1 MFQADLLKQDAKEL
15 SRRHSFTYRN
25 KDILPVK
32 PRLEEAREILTK
44 AYKVLATS
52 VKQNKDITPAAEWLI
67 DNFYII
73 QEQIVQ
79 VENDFP
85 IGYQRNLPH
94 LSSGSN
100 SGMPRVY
107 DLVQNLS
114 LHTDNVIDIEDLTRY
129 VQSYQEE
136 LPLRVGELWA
146 IPVMVRLV
154 LIRHLAL
161 KANRIL
167 ERRDIRSDIQDLV
180 TRLLEQDTDEPG
192 SVLRRVIE
200 WLDGRRDSYDDR
212 LHYVELAHQ
221 LQGAGLISEEEKKW
235 FEYRLRSHNTTLN
248 EALRDEAQRQSK
260 LQVSIRNAI
269 LSMREA
275 SETKW
280 QEFVEEC
287 SIVDQ
292 ILQLDP
298 MEAFTDMDSGTKNQY
313 RSTVERL
320 ARHSGFTEKQVAEE
334 VLVLTESQINHSG
347 RDANDIFED
356 YSVLKKHVGYYL
368 LGEGYDELTRRIEY
382 DMPLGERIRKK
393 LEEIAGYYIGFIAAF
408 TLFLLA
414 VLWVATDAISSSLL
428 VSLSVLLV
436 GFFPALELSISVINR
451 FFVFSL
457 PPHILPKMKI
467 KEGVPDQARTLI
479 VVPTLV
485 DSPGEVEHQLEKL
498 EITSLANPDPGL
510 QFVLL
515 SDFTDADREHMPG
528 DERILEK
535 AEREINRLNRK
546 YSSRYGDKFFVLHRP
561 RKWNPSEDQW
571 MGWERK
577 RGKLEKLNKLLCN
590 PSEGSSFSY
599 MMGNFI
605 DSIREKPVRFV
616 LTLDADTRTPPDSII
631 DLVRVASHP
640 LNRAWYDSEKDRITK
655 GYGIIQ
661 PRISIPPDAANKS
674 LFARIFSGNV
684 GIDPYTTAVSD
695 IYQDLLGEAI
705 FTGKGIYDVRAFHT
719 VLDDRFPENRIL
731 SHDLIESNYVRAAL
745 STDIELFDE
754 YPTNYASYCKR
765 NHRWTRGDWQIARW
779 LFRSVPG
786 PDGTTNNQANL
797 LSRWKIFDNL
807 RRSLNPFFLTLFFVT
822 GWFWLP
828 GSALIWTL
836 AAFGI
841 LAFPIYVSFSTDI
854 FNRPAR
860 IKWKLYFEKVRAN
873 LKINTVQA
881 VSTLAILPHQA
892 ALQLDA
898 IARTLWR
905 LSVARKRLLEWTSA
919 SQAEKLSTND
929 LSSYFRSMMVS
940 VILGTGILVLG
951 IFIDPADL
959 WIIIPFSLLW
969 ITSPFFANYF
979 STTGRKKKSEFS
991 EEDKKT
997 LRSYA
1002 RRTWFYFERLVSDEY
1017 SWLPPDNDQEDP
1029 ELPPVAR
1036 TSPTNIGLTLVST
1049 QAAYEMG
1056 YITLSELLTRLE
1068 NTLHS
1073 LLQLERY
1080 KGHFYNWYEINLG
1093 EALSPKYISTVDSG
1107 NLAAGLIVIRQA
1119 VGRLMKKQNPN
1130 GAFRDG
1136 LEDTLETLR
1145 TIVTDLQEEVEN
1157 GEEVCR
1163 EMKTCLDRMSDL
1175 LNREDPTTISGN
1187 LRLLDDLK
1195 ESACTLC
1202 GQNVMKLRGSLGDQ
1216 RVDDLLYWM
1225 ESPLRQIKSY
1235 KNELQ
1240 QLEKSVPDDALQ
1252 SSPDE
1257 WLKHLEIERERGR
1270 PEDNSAWQLLKNWNN
1285 QIQSIREISERLVS
1299 EMDFR
1304 FLYEKKS
1311 GLFSI
1316 GYNVEKAELDEGTYD
1331 LLASEA
1337 RIASL
1342 IAIAKG
1348 DVHSE
1353 HWFRLSRR
1361 LTSRNQHEFLLSWGG
1376 TTFEYLMP
1384 HLFQKS
1390 YPNTL
1395 LSHTYG
1401 HIVDLQQEYAEKFNR
1416 PWGFSESAY
1425 NSLNMD
1431 LNYQYRAFGVPG
1443 LGLKRGLAEDFVV
1456 APYASILSLMVA
1468 PEKSMDN
1475 LLELE
1480 KIGALG
1486 LKGFYD
1492 AVDFT
1497 PDHLAKSESYKV
1509 VKTYMVHHHGMS
1521 FMALLNVLHDW
1532 SIHRY
1537 FHADPQIKACELLL
1551 QERIPRGIPVK
1562 EPYPI
1567 EVEMEPGEQHS
1578 VTYTVDHAGINNL
1591 DDAPPRL
1598 HLLSNG
1604 RFHSFVSHAGTGCSH
1619 YGDIR
1624 LTGWKPDATEDPLG
1638 PFIYIKDRETDRYWS
1653 AFHQP
1658 VKRKPDRYDTWFHNG
1673 KVQTSRVD
1681 EWIETTTEVC
1691 VSPENP
1697 IELRKVTLTNY
1708 SDRKRTL
1715 ELTSYA
1721 EIVLNGAA
1729 DHQSHP
1735 AFSKLFLQ
1743 TDYLADH
1750 HGILA
1755 WRRPRNAGEDPLW
1768 MVHMVASHDLEN
1780 LEEPLQFETERA
1792 NFIGRGRSLKNPRAM
1807 DSGYRLSG
1815 SIGNV
1820 LDPILSLRR
1829 SVTLGPGEKMQVT
1842 FGTGWA
1848 GSREEAEDLA
1858 DMFDNPHAVERSFEL
1873 ASIYNTV
1880 ELDHIG
1886 VTSNEFQYFQ
1896 KLAGYMLYSDTR
1908 FRAAPEVL
1916 AQNRRQQSGLWA
1928 YGISGDH
1935 PIIVFR
1941 VSKTD
1946 QLKSMKKMLKGH
1958 LLWKHRGLRA
1968 DLVIINDHP
1977 PSYADELQEGIQ
1989 QAIEASHSSHRGH
2002 GEGEVFTLRSD
2013 RLSQE
2018 DLTLM
2023 LTVASVVFKGTLPR
2037 VEILDSGH
2045 SEEVNSFSENHQSQL
2060 YRPASLAGKKPE
2072 GQEAAEN
2079 DLQFF
2084 NGYGGFSDENREYRI
2099 IAEPDVV
2106 KGTVRYPPA
2115 PWINVIANS
2124 NFGFLATESGAGY
2137 TWSEN
2142 SRENKLTSW
2151 SNDPVLDPP
2160 AEAFYIRDE
2169 DEKVYWSPT
2178 PAPVPGQHR
2187 YVVSHGFGYTRYEHS
2202 SYDIESELL
2211 QFVPENDPVKVSRLT
2226 IRNKSDVQRTLSL
2239 FRYQEWVLGI
2249 NREDSA
2255 RFIIQEADRDEYA
2268 IYARNHYN
2276 NEFAGRIAFASVSTA
2291 SKEAGDAEV
2300 SFSTD
2305 RQQFIG
2311 RNASLER
2318 PSAVAGEAD
2327 LDDSV
2332 NTGGDPCAA
2341 FQARLVMEPGEEIEW
2356 IVVMGEAKDTEE
2368 AKKLVRKYRQTQEV
2382 NHAFRDITAFWEE
2395 RLRRIRI
2402 ETPDSSLNQMMN
2414 GWLMYQNIACRML
2427 SRTGFYQAGGAYGF
2441 RDQLQDAMTALYV
2454 DPQMTRDQI
2463 LLHASRQFPEGDV
2476 QHWWHPPTGRG
2487 VRTKISD
2494 DRLWLPYVV
2503 NFYIES
2509 TGDEEILEEQIPYLE
2524 ARELEEHE
2532 HEVYLQPQQ
2541 STKKASLYEHCI
2553 RAIEVTLNTGRHGLP
2568 LMGTGDWND
2577 GMNRVGDEG
2586 KGESVWL
2593 GFFLHI
2599 VLEEFTEYC
2608 EKQGEKERARR
2619 YQAEARKLSKHL
2631 NKEGWDGAWYLRAFY
2646 DDGTPL
2652 GSALNEEGRIDAI
2665 AQSWSVISGV
2675 APKAKKQKALE
2686 ALETHLV
2693 SKEDRIIRL
2702 LTPPFDQTDQNPGY
2716 IKGYIPGVRENGG
2729 QYTHAAVWAIK
2740 AFAESGWGDKAVEYL
2755 HMINPVNHAI
2765 SPEQVSQYKVEP
2777 YVVAADVYGEPPLTG
2792 RGGWTWYTGSAGW
2805 MYRVALESILGIRI
2819 KEHVMT
2825 IRPAISSEWESYCLE
2840 WRLRDGETVYRLEIN
2855 NPDELQ
2861 SGGLEGT
2868 VDGEPVRFPE
2878 GEARIPLENDN
2889 QEHSVSLRLIRR

>member
-1 MFQADLLKQDAKEL
+1 MAPKSPLMFQANLLKQDAKEL
-15 SRRHSFTYRN
+15 SRRHVFTYQN

-32 PRLEEAREILTK
+32 PRLQDAREVLTK

-85 IGYQRNLPH
+85 IGYQRNLPN

-100 SGMPRVY
+100 KGMPRVF
-107 DLVQNLS
+107 DIVQNLA

-136 LPLRVGELWA
+136 LPLKVGELWA
-146 IPVMVRLV
+146 IPIMVRLV
-154 LIRHLAL
+154 LIRHLATKASRVL
-161 KANRIL
+161 K
-167 ERRDIRSDIQDLV
+167 RRNIRMDIQDLINQLV
-180 TRLLEQDTDEPG
+180 EQDTDEPG
-192 SVLRRVIE
+192 RVLRRVIE
-200 WLDGRRDSYDDR
+200 WLDERKDSYDDR
-212 LHYVELAHQ
+212 LLYVELAHQ

-235 FEYRLRSHNTTLN
+235 FEYRLRSYDTTLD

-269 LSMREA
+269 ISMREA
-275 SETKW
+275 SETEW
-280 QEFVEEC
+280 QDFVEDC
-287 SIVDQ
+287 SIVDK
-292 ILQLDP
+292 ILRLDP
-298 MEAFTDMDSGTKNQY
+298 METFADMDSSAKNQF
-313 RSTVERL
+313 RSTIERL
-320 ARHSGFTEKQVAEE
+320 ASHSEYTEKQVAEE
-334 VLVLTESQINHSG
+334 VLVLTESHINHS
-347 RDANDIFED
+347 DKDSNDIFKD

-368 LGEGYDELTRRIEY
+368 LGEGYDELARRIGY
-382 DMPLGERIRKK
+382 DMPLGERIRRK
-393 LEEIAGYYIGFIAAF
+393 LEETAGYYISFIAVF

-414 VLWVATDAISSSLL
+414 VLWLTTDAISSSIF

-436 GFFPALELSISVINR
+436 GFFPALELSISAINR

-457 PPHILPKMKI
+457 PPRILPKMKI
-467 KEGVPDQARTLI
+467 KEGIPDQARTI
-479 VVPTLV
+479 VVVPTLV
-485 DSPGEVEHQLEKL
+485 SSPDDIERQLEKL
-498 EITSLANPDPGL
+498 EITSLANPDPSL

-515 SDFTDADREHMPG
+515 SDFTDADQEHMPG
-528 DERILEK
+528 DKSTLEK
-535 AEREINRLNRK
+535 AEREINRLNKK
-546 YSSRYGDKFFVLHRP
+546 YSSRYGDKFFVLHRQ
-561 RKWNPSEDQW
+561 RKWNPSEDKW

-577 RGKLEKLNKLLCN
+577 RGKLEKLNELLCN
-590 PSEGSSFSY
+590 PSEGVSFSY
-599 MMGNFI
+599 IMGDFI
-605 DSIREKPVRFV
+605 DSIQEKPVRFV

-640 LNRAWYDSEKDRITK
+640 LNRAFYNKEKDRITK
-655 GYGIIQ
+655 GYSIIQ

-695 IYQDLLGEAI
+695 IYQDLFGEAI

-719 VLDDRFPENRIL
+719 VLDGRFPENRIL
-731 SHDLIESNYVRAAL
+731 SHDLIESNYTRAAL

-765 NHRWTRGDWQIARW
+765 NHRWTRGDWQIAQW
-779 LFRSVPG
+779 LFRRVPG
-786 PDGTTNNQANL
+786 PDGTTNNPTNL
-797 LSRWKIFDNL
+797 LSRWKIFDNM

-860 IKWKLYFEKVRAN
+860 TKWKLYFEKVRSN
-873 LKINTVQA
+873 LKINTLQA
-881 VSTLAILPHQA
+881 VSTLAVLPHQA
-892 ALQLDA
+892 VIQLDA
-898 IARTLWR
+898 IGRTLWR
-905 LSVARKRLLEWTSA
+905 LGITQKRLLEWTSA
-919 SQAEKLSTND
+919 SQAETLSAND
-929 LSSYFRSMMVS
+929 LSSYLRSMAVS
-940 VILGTGILVLG
+940 VVLGIGILVMG
-951 IFIDPADL
+951 ILIKPADL
-959 WIIIPFSLLW
+959 WIVIPFSVLW
-969 ITSPFFANYF
+969 ISSPWVAKYF
-979 STTGRKKKSEFS
+979 SITGRKKKSELS
-991 EEDKKT
+991 KDDKTK
-997 LRSYA
+997 LRTYA
-1002 RRTWFYFERLVSDEY
+1002 RRTWFYFERLVSEEY
-1017 SWLPPDNDQEDP
+1017 AWLPPDNDQEDP

-1056 YITLSELLTRLE
+1056 YITMSELLTRLE
-1068 NTLHS
+1068 NTLNS
-1073 LLQLERY
+1073 LQELERY
-1080 KGHFYNWYEINLG
+1080 KGHFFNWYEINLG
-1093 EALSPKYISTVDSG
+1093 EALSPKYVSTVDSG
-1107 NLAAGLIVIRQA
+1107 NLAAGLIVVRQA
-1119 VGRLMKKQNPN
+1119 VSQLMGKRNPN
-1130 GAFRDG
+1130 GAFCDG
-1136 LEDTLETLR
+1136 LRDTLETLR
-1145 TIVTDLQEEVEN
+1145 TIIADLREEIDSGQEI
-1157 GEEVCR
+1157 CTK
-1163 EMKTCLDRMSDL
+1163 MKSCLNTMSEL
-1175 LNREDPTTISGN
+1175 LNREEPTTISDS
-1187 LRLLDDLK
+1187 LHLLGELK
-1195 ESACTLC
+1195 ESACNLC
-1202 GQNVMKLRGSLGDQ
+1202 GQNVMELSGSLGDRQ
-1216 RVDDLLYWM
+1216 VDDLLYWL
-1225 ESPLRQIKSY
+1225 ESPLRQIESF
-1235 KNELQ
+1235 KNELRQ
-1240 QLEKSVPDDALQ
+1240 LNTSVADNSLQLSPQARLKNLEKRT
-1252 SSPDE
+1252 E
-1257 WLKHLEIERERGR
+1257 
-1270 PEDNSAWQLLKNWNN
+1270 NSAYKLLKRWET
-1285 QIQSIREISERLVS
+1285 QIQSISDISERLVS

-1304 FLYEKKS
+1304 FLYYKKR

-1316 GYNVEKAELDEGTYD
+1316 GYNVEKADLDEGTYD

-1390 YPNTL
+1390 YPGTL

-1401 HIVDLQQEYAEKFNR
+1401 HIVDLQREYAEKFKR

-1431 LNYQYRAFGVPG
+1431 LNYQYRAFGIPG

-1456 APYASILSLMVA
+1456 APYASVLSLMVA
-1468 PEKSMDN
+1468 PKKSLNN
-1475 LLELE
+1475 LVELE

-1497 PDHLAKSESYKV
+1497 PDHLSKSESYKV

-1521 FMALLNVLHDW
+1521 FMALLNVLHNW
-1532 SIHRY
+1532 SIHSY
-1537 FHADPQIKACELLL
+1537 FHSDPQIKACELLL

-1567 EVEMEPGEQHS
+1567 DVEMEPGEQQS
-1578 VTYTVDHAGINNL
+1578 ITYTVDHAGLNSL
-1591 DDAPPRL
+1591 DDAPPRV

-1604 RFHSFVSHAGTGCSH
+1604 RFHSFVSHAGTGCSR
-1619 YGDIR
+1619 YDNLR

-1638 PFIYIKDRETDRYWS
+1638 EFIYIKDRESGIYWS

-1697 IELRKVTLTNY
+1697 IELRKITLTNY
-1708 SDRKRTL
+1708 SDRERNL

-1721 EIVLNGAA
+1721 EIVLNGAK
-1729 DHQSHP
+1729 DHKSHP

-1743 TDYLADH
+1743 TDYLAEH
-1750 HGILA
+1750 HGIIA
-1755 WRRPRNAGEDPLW
+1755 WRRPRNADEDSLW
-1768 MVHMVASHDLEN
+1768 MVHMVASYDLEN
-1780 LEEPLQFETERA
+1780 LSEPLQFETERA
-1792 NFIGRGRSLKNPRAM
+1792 NFIGRGRSLKNPQAM
-1807 DSGYRLSG
+1807 DSGFKLTG

-1848 GSREEAEDLA
+1848 GSREEAEELA

-1873 ASIYNTV
+1873 ASVYNTV
-1880 ELDHIG
+1880 ELEHVGI
-1886 VTSNEFQYFQ
+1886 SSKQFQYFQ
-1896 KLAGYMLYSDTR
+1896 KLTGYMLYNDSR
-1908 FRAAPEVL
+1908 FRADSEVL
-1916 AQNRRQQSGLWA
+1916 VRNRRQQSELWS
-1928 YGISGDH
+1928 YGISGDQ

-1941 VSKTD
+1941 ISKTD
-1946 QLKSMKKMLKGH
+1946 QLKSLKKMLKGH
-1958 LLWKHRGLRA
+1958 LFWKHRGLRA

-1989 QAIEASHSSHRGH
+1989 QAIEALHSSHRGL

-2013 RLSQE
+2013 RLSDE
-2018 DLTLM
+2018 DLTLI
-2023 LTVASVVFKGTLPR
+2023 LTVASVVFKGSLP
-2037 VEILDSGH
+2037 EIEKLDSGH
-2045 SEEVNSFSENHQSQL
+2045 NDEVNSFSGDQQPRP
-2060 YRPASLAGKKPE
+2060 YRKASIVEEKYE
-2072 GQEAAEN
+2072 RDDQIES

-2084 NGYGGFSDENREYRI
+2084 NGYGGFSNIEREYRI
-2099 IAEPDVV
+2099 IIKPDFDQ
-2106 KGTVRYPPA
+2106 GTFQYPPA

-2169 DEKVYWSPT
+2169 EKHVYWSPT
-2178 PAPVPGQHR
+2178 PSPVPGQHR
-2187 YVVSHGFGYTRYEHS
+2187 YEVSHGFGYTRYEHTS
-2202 SYDIESELL
+2202 HDIESELL
-2211 QFVPENDPVKVSRLT
+2211 QFVPANDPVKISRLK
-2226 IRNKSDVQRTLSL
+2226 IRNNSEEQRALSL
-2239 FRYQEWVLGI
+2239 FSYRAWVLGI

-2255 RFIIQEADRDEYA
+2255 PFIIQEADQDEHA

-2276 NEFAGRIAFASVSTA
+2276 NEFADRVAFASS
-2291 SKEAGDAEV
+2291 SILERDGPEV
-2300 SFSTD
+2300 LFSTD
-2305 RQQFIG
+2305 RLRFIG

-2318 PSAVAGEAD
+2318 PAAVLGEAN
-2327 LDDSV
+2327 LDNIV
-2332 NTGGDPCAA
+2332 KTGGDPCAA
-2341 FQARLVMEPGEEIEW
+2341 FQIKVIVEPGEEIEW
-2356 IVVMGEAKDTEE
+2356 IMVMGEAKNSDE
-2368 AKKLVRKYRQTQEV
+2368 AKRFVQKYQHKKEV
-2382 NHAFRDITAFWEE
+2382 DKAFQDSTAFWEE
-2395 RLRRIRI
+2395 RLGRIQI

-2441 RDQLQDAMTALYV
+2441 RDQLQDAMTGLYF
-2454 DPQMTRDQI
+2454 DSQMTREQI

-2524 ARELEEHE
+2524 ARTLEEHE
-2532 HEVYLQPQQ
+2532 HEVYLKPQQ
-2541 STKKASLYEHCI
+2541 SNKKASLYEHCI
-2553 RAIEVTLNTGRHGLP
+2553 RAIEVTMKTGKHGLP

-2599 VLEEFTEYC
+2599 ILKEFTEYC
-2608 EKQGEKERARR
+2608 EKKGEKERAER
-2619 YQAEARKLSKHL
+2619 YHTEARKLAKHL
-2631 NKEGWDGAWYLRAFY
+2631 NNEGWDGAWYLRAFY

-2652 GSALNEEGRIDAI
+2652 GSAGNQEGRIDAI

-2675 APKAKKQKALE
+2675 APKEKKKKALE
-2686 ALETHLV
+2686 ALETYLV

-2740 AFAESGWGDKAVEYL
+2740 AFAESGFGDKAVEYL
-2755 HMINPVNHAI
+2755 HMINPVNHAAT
-2765 SPEQVSQYKVEP
+2765 PEQVSKYKVEP

-2805 MYRVALESILGIRI
+2805 MYRVALESILGIQI
-2819 KEHVMT
+2819 KEDVMT
-2825 IRPAISSEWESYCLE
+2825 IQPAISSKWDSYQLE
-2840 WRLRDGETVYRLEIN
+2840 WRLQDGQTVYQLKIN
-2855 NPDELQ
+2855 NPDGLQ
-2861 SGGLEGT
+2861 SGGLKGT
-2868 VDGEPVRFPE
+2868 IDDEPVHFPE
-2878 GEARIPLENDN
+2878 GKAQITLKSDN
-2889 QEHSVSLRLIRR
+2889 QKHSISLQLIP

>member
-1 MFQADLLKQDAKEL
+1 
-15 SRRHSFTYRN
+15 
-25 KDILPVK
+25 
-32 PRLEEAREILTK
+32 
-44 AYKVLATS
+44 
-52 VKQNKDITPAAEWLI
+52 
-67 DNFYII
+67 
-73 QEQIVQ
+73 
-79 VENDFP
+79 
-85 IGYQRNLPH
+85 
-94 LSSGSN
+94 
-100 SGMPRVY
+100 
-107 DLVQNLS
+107 
-114 LHTDNVIDIEDLTRY
+114 
-129 VQSYQEE
+129 
-136 LPLRVGELWA
+136 
-146 IPVMVRLV
+146 MVRLV

-161 KANRIL
+161 KANRVL
-167 ERRDIRSDIQDLV
+167 KRREIRTDIEDLV
-180 TRLLEQDTDEPG
+180 TRLVEQETDEPG
-192 SVLRRVIE
+192 RRLRQVIE
-200 WLDGRRDSYDDR
+200 WLDKRRDSYDER
-212 LHYVELAHQ
+212 LLYVELVHQ

-235 FEYRLRSHNTTLN
+235 FEYRLRSYNTTLD

-260 LQVSIRNAI
+260 LQVSIRNAVI
-269 LSMREA
+269 SMRDA
-275 SETKW
+275 SETEW
-280 QEFVEEC
+280 QDFVEEC

-292 ILQLDP
+292 ILRLDP
-298 MEAFTDMDSGTKNQY
+298 METFTDMDSGTKNQY

-320 ARHSGFTEKQVAEE
+320 ARHSEYTEKQVAEE
-334 VLVLTESQINHSG
+334 VLVLTESHINHSG
-347 RDANDIFED
+347 RNANDIFKN
-356 YSVLKKHVGYYL
+356 YSVLKKHVGYFL

-382 DMPLGERIRKK
+382 NMPLGERIRKK
-393 LEEIAGYYIGFIAAF
+393 LEETAGYYISFIATF

-436 GFFPALELSISVINR
+436 GFFPALELSISAINR
-451 FFVFSL
+451 LFVFSL
-457 PPHILPKMKI
+457 PPRILPKMKI
-467 KEGVPDQARTLI
+467 KEGIPDQARTLV

-485 DSPGEVEHQLEKL
+485 DSPGEMERQLEKL

-515 SDFTDADREHMPG
+515 SDFTDADREHMPE
-528 DERILEK
+528 DERILET

-561 RKWNPSEDQW
+561 RKWNPSEDKW
-571 MGWERK
+571 MGRERK

-590 PSEGSSFSY
+590 PSEGSPFSY
-599 MMGNFI
+599 MRGDFVH
-605 DSIREKPVRFV
+605 SIQEKPVRFV
-616 LTLDADTRTPPDSII
+616 ITLDADTRTPPDSII

-640 LNRAWYDSEKDRITK
+640 LNRAFADSEKDRITK

-674 LFARIFSGNV
+674 MFARIFSGNV

-695 IYQDLLGEAI
+695 IYQDMFGEAI

-719 VLDDRFPENRIL
+719 MLDGRFPENRIL
-731 SHDLIESNYVRAAL
+731 SHDLIESSYVRTAL

-779 LFRSVPG
+779 LFRRVPG
-786 PDGTTNNQANL
+786 PGGPTNNPINL

-860 IKWKLYFEKVRAN
+860 TKWKLYFEKVRSN

-892 ALQLDA
+892 AIQLDA
-898 IARTLWR
+898 VARTLWR
-905 LSVARKRLLEWTSA
+905 LRITQKRLLEWTSA
-919 SQAEKLSTND
+919 SQAEKLSSND
-929 LSSYFRSMMVS
+929 ISSYFRSMMVS
-940 VILGTGILVLG
+940 VVIGIGILVLG
-951 IFIDPADL
+951 ILTDPADL
-959 WIIIPFSLLW
+959 WIVIPFSLLW
-969 ITSPFFANYF
+969 ITSPWFARYF
-979 STTGRKKKSEFS
+979 SITGRKKKSELS
-991 EEDKKT
+991 EEEKIT
-997 LRSYA
+997 LRTYA
-1002 RRTWFYFERLVSDEY
+1002 RHTWFYFERLVSEEY

-1056 YITLSELLTRLE
+1056 YVTMSELLTRLE
-1068 NTLHS
+1068 NTLNS

-1107 NLAAGLIVIRQA
+1107 NLAAGLVVIRQA
-1119 VGRLMKKQNPN
+1119 VSRLMKKQYSN

-1136 LEDTLETLR
+1136 LRDTLETLR
-1145 TIVTDLQEEVEN
+1145 TIVTDLQEEVDN
-1157 GEEVCR
+1157 GEEVCT
-1163 EMKTCLDRMSDL
+1163 EIKACLDRMSDL
-1175 LNREDPTTISGN
+1175 LNREEPTTISGS

-1195 ESACTLC
+1195 ESACTIC
-1202 GQNVMKLRGSLGDQ
+1202 GQNVMELRGSLGD
-1216 RVDDLLYWM
+1216 RRTDDLLYWL
-1225 ESPLRQIKSY
+1225 ESPLRQIESY
-1235 KNELQ
+1235 KNELRH
-1240 QLEKSVPDDALQ
+1240 LENSVVDDSLQ
-1252 SSPDE
+1252 ASPE
-1257 WLKHLEIERERGR
+1257 QWLKNLEREKGK
-1270 PEDNSAWQLLKNWNN
+1270 EDSSARKLLKRWET
-1285 QIQSIREISERLVS
+1285 QIQSISEICERLVS
-1299 EMDFR
+1299 EMNFR
-1304 FLYEKKS
+1304 FLYEKKR

-1316 GYNVEKAELDEGTYD
+1316 GYNVEKAELDQGTYD

-1390 YPNTL
+1390 YPGTL

-1456 APYASILSLMVA
+1456 APYASVLSLMVA
-1468 PEKSMDN
+1468 PKKSLDN
-1475 LLELE
+1475 LAELE

-1497 PDHLAKSESYKV
+1497 PDHLSKTESYKV

-1521 FMALLNVLHDW
+1521 LMALLNVLHDW

-1567 EVEMEPGEQHS
+1567 DVEMEPGEQHS

-1591 DDAPPRL
+1591 DDAPPRV

-1604 RFHSFVSHAGTGCSH
+1604 RFHSFVSHAGTGCAR

-1624 LTGWKPDATEDPLG
+1624 LTGWKPDATEDSLG
-1638 PFIYIKDRETDRYWS
+1638 SFIYVKDLETGRYWS
-1653 AFHQP
+1653 DFHQP

-1721 EIVLNGAA
+1721 EIVLNGAG

-1743 TDYLADH
+1743 TDYMAEH

-1755 WRRPRNAGEDPLW
+1755 WRRPRNAEEDPLW

-1780 LEEPLQFETERA
+1780 LSEPLQFETERA
-1792 NFIGRGRSLKNPRAM
+1792 NFIGRGRSLENPQAM
-1807 DSGYRLSG
+1807 DSGNRLSG

-1829 SVTLGPGEKMQVT
+1829 TVTLGPGEKMQVT

-1848 GSREEAEDLA
+1848 ESREEAESLA

-1873 ASIYNTV
+1873 SSVYNTV
-1880 ELDHIG
+1880 ELEHIG
-1886 VTSNEFQYFQ
+1886 VSSNEFQYFQ
-1896 KLAGYMLYSDTR
+1896 KLAGYMLYRDAR
-1908 FRAAPEVL
+1908 FRADPEILV
-1916 AQNRRQQSGLWA
+1916 QNRRQQSGLWA
-1928 YGISGDH
+1928 YGISGDR

-1941 VSKTD
+1941 VGKTD
-1946 QLKSMKKMLKGH
+1946 QLKSLKKMLKGH
-1958 LLWKHRGLRA
+1958 LLWKHRGLRT
-1968 DLVIINDHP
+1968 DLVVINDHP

-1989 QAIEASHSSHRGH
+1989 QAIDASHSSHRGH

-2013 RLSQE
+2013 RLAHE
-2018 DLTLM
+2018 DLTLI

-2037 VEILDSGH
+2037 VEMFNAGH
-2045 SEEVNSFSENHQSQL
+2045 TGEVNSFSEDRRSQP
-2060 YRPASLAGKKPE
+2060 YRPASIAEKKSE
-2072 GQEAAEN
+2072 KDDEVGSE
-2079 DLQFF
+2079 LQFF
-2084 NGYGGFSDENREYRI
+2084 NGYGGFSNEYREYRI
-2099 IAEPDVV
+2099 IAEPDSEHE
-2106 KGTVRYPPA
+2106 TVQYPPA
-2115 PWINVIANS
+2115 PWINIIANS

-2151 SNDPVLDPP
+2151 SNDPVLDPL

-2169 DEKVYWSPT
+2169 EKQVYWSPT
-2178 PAPVPGQHR
+2178 PAPVAGQHR

-2211 QFVPENDPVKVSRLT
+2211 QFVPDTDPVKISRLT
-2226 IRNKSDVQRTLSL
+2226 IRNNSDEQRTLSL
-2239 FRYQEWVLGI
+2239 FSYRAWVLGI

-2255 RFIIQEADRDEYA
+2255 PFIIQEADRDEHA

-2276 NEFAGRIAFASVSTA
+2276 NEFAGRPAFASASTA
-2291 SKEAGDAEV
+2291 VKEGTDV

-2311 RNASLER
+2311 RNASLKR
-2318 PSAVAGEAD
+2318 PSAVIRKAD
-2327 LDDSV
+2327 LDNSV
-2332 NTGGDPCAA
+2332 NSGGDPCAA
-2341 FQARLVMEPGEEIEW
+2341 FQIRLQVDPGEEIEW
-2356 IVVMGEAKDTEE
+2356 IVVMGEAKNSEE
-2368 AKKLVRKYRQTQEV
+2368 VKRLVRKYQHSEEV
-2382 NHAFRDITAFWEE
+2382 DSAFRDVTAFWEE
-2395 RLRRIRI
+2395 RLGRIHV
-2402 ETPDSSLNQMMN
+2402 ETPDSSFNQMMN

-2441 RDQLQDAMTALYV
+2441 RDQLQDAMAALYV
-2454 DPQMTRDQI
+2454 DPQLTRDQI

-2487 VRTKISD
+2487 VRTKITD

-2503 NFYIES
+2503 NFYIEA

-2524 ARELEEHE
+2524 ARVLEDHE
-2532 HEVYLQPQQ
+2532 HEIYLQPQQ
-2541 STKKASLYEHCI
+2541 SNKKASLYEHCT
-2553 RAIEVTLNTGRHGLP
+2553 RAIEVTMKTGQHGLP

-2599 VLEEFTEYC
+2599 ILEEFTQYC
-2608 EKQGEKERARR
+2608 EKRGEKERARH
-2619 YQAEARKLSKHL
+2619 YHAEARKLAKHL

-2646 DDGTPL
+2646 DDGSPL
-2652 GSALNEEGRIDAI
+2652 GSARNEEGRIDAI
-2665 AQSWSVISGV
+2665 AQSWSVISDV
-2675 APKAKKQKALE
+2675 APKEKKQKALD
-2686 ALETHLV
+2686 ALDTYLV

-2740 AFAESGWGDKAVEYL
+2740 AFAESGFGDKAVEYL
-2755 HMINPVNHAI
+2755 HMINPVNH
-2765 SPEQVSQYKVEP
+2765 SGTPEQVSQYKVEP

-2805 MYRVALESILGIRI
+2805 MYRVALESILGIQV

-2825 IRPAISSEWESYCLE
+2825 IQPAISSEWDSYRLE
-2840 WRLRDGETVYRLEIN
+2840 WRLRDGQTVYQLEIN
-2855 NPDELQ
+2855 NPDRLQ
-2861 SGGLEGT
+2861 TGGLEGT

-2878 GEARIPLENDN
+2878 GKARIPLKSDN
-2889 QEHSVSLRLIRR
+2889 QKHSISLRLTRR

>member
-1 MFQADLLKQDAKEL
+1 MFQAKLLKQDAKEL
-15 SRRHSFTYRN
+15 SRRHTFTYQN
-25 KDILPVK
+25 KDILPIK
-32 PRLEEAREILTK
+32 PRLEEAKEGLTK
-44 AYKVLATS
+44 AYKILATS

-85 IGYQRNLPH
+85 IGYQRNIPH

-100 SGMPRVY
+100 MGLPRVY
-107 DLVQNLS
+107 DLVQNLA
-114 LHTDNVIDIEDLTRY
+114 LHTDNVIDIEGLTRY

-136 LPLRVGELWA
+136 VPLKVGELWA

-161 KANRIL
+161 KASRVL
-167 ERRDIRSDIQDLV
+167 KRRNIRTDIQDLINQLV
-180 TRLLEQDTDEPG
+180 EHDTDEPG
-192 SVLRRVIE
+192 RVLRRVIE
-200 WLDGRRDSYDDR
+200 WLDERKDSYDDR
-212 LHYVELAHQ
+212 LLYVELAHQ

-235 FEYRLRSHNTTLN
+235 FEYRLRSHDTTLD

-260 LQVSIRNAI
+260 LHVSIRNAI

-275 SETKW
+275 SETEW

-292 ILQLDP
+292 ILHLDP
-298 MEAFTDMDSGTKNQY
+298 MEIFTDMDSGTKNKY

-320 ARHSGFTEKQVAEE
+320 ASHSEYTEKQVAEE
-334 VLVLTESQINHSG
+334 VLVLSESHINHSG
-347 RDANDIFED
+347 RDANDIFKG

-368 LGEGYDELTRRIEY
+368 LGEGYDELTRRIRY
-382 DMPLGERIRKK
+382 DMPLGERIRRK
-393 LEEIAGYYIGFIAAF
+393 LEETAGYYIGFIASF
-408 TLFLLA
+408 TIILLA
-414 VLWVATDAISSSLL
+414 VLWLATDAISSSIF

-436 GFFPALELSISVINR
+436 GFFPALELSISAINR
-451 FFVFSL
+451 LFVFSL
-457 PPHILPKMKI
+457 PPRILPRMRI
-467 KEGVPDQARTLI
+467 NKEIPGQARTLI

-485 DSPGEVEHQLEKL
+485 GSPAEMEHQLEKL

-515 SDFTDADREHMPG
+515 SDFTDADQEHMPG
-528 DERILEK
+528 DKSILER
-535 AEREINRLNRK
+535 AEREINRLNEK
-546 YSSRYGDKFFVLHRP
+546 YSSSYGDKFFVLHRQ
-561 RKWNPSEDQW
+561 RDWNPSEVKW

-577 RGKLEKLNKLLCN
+577 RGKLEKLNELLCN
-590 PSEGSSFSY
+590 PSGGSPFPY
-599 MMGNFI
+599 MMGNFTN
-605 DSIREKPVRFV
+605 SIQKKPVRFV

-631 DLVRVASHP
+631 DLVRIASHP
-640 LNRAWYDSEKDRITK
+640 LNRAFYDREKDRITK

-695 IYQDLLGEAI
+695 IYQDLFGEAI

-719 VLDDRFPENRIL
+719 VLKDRFPENRIL

-779 LFRSVPG
+779 LFPRVPG
-786 PDGTTNNQANL
+786 PDGTTKNPINL

-828 GSALIWTL
+828 GSALIWTM

-860 IKWKLYFEKVRAN
+860 IKWKLYFEKVRSN

-881 VSTLAILPHQA
+881 ISTLAILPHQA
-892 ALQLDA
+892 VLQLDA
-898 IARTLWR
+898 IGRTLWR
-905 LSVARKRLLEWTSA
+905 LIVAKKRLMEWTSA
-919 SQAEKLSTND
+919 SQAESLSAND
-929 LSSYFRSMMVS
+929 LGSYFRSMAAS
-940 VILGTGILVLG
+940 VVLG
-951 IFIDPADL
+951 IGVLVAGILIDPADL
-959 WIIIPFSLLW
+959 WIVIPFSMLW
-969 ITSPFFANYF
+969 ISSPWFAKYF
-979 STTGRKKKSEFS
+979 STTDREKKSELS
-991 EEDKKT
+991 DDDKIK
-997 LRSYA
+997 LRTYA
-1002 RRTWFYFERLVSDEY
+1002 RRTWFYFERLVTEEY
-1017 SWLPPDNDQEDP
+1017 AWLPPDNDQEDP
-1029 ELPPVAR
+1029 PLPPVAR

-1056 YITLSELLTRLE
+1056 YITVSELLTRLE
-1068 NTLHS
+1068 NTLNS
-1073 LLQLERY
+1073 LVQLERY

-1093 EALSPKYISTVDSG
+1093 EALSPKYVSTVDSG

-1119 VGRLMKKQNPN
+1119 VGQLMKQQNPS
-1130 GAFRDG
+1130 GAFWNGLRD
-1136 LEDTLETLR
+1136 TIETLR
-1145 TIVTDLQEEVEN
+1145 SIV
-1157 GEEVCR
+1157 
-1163 EMKTCLDRMSDL
+1163 S
-1175 LNREDPTTISGN
+1175 
-1187 LRLLDDLK
+1187 DLK
-1195 ESACTLC
+1195 EEVNNEDVCTEMIACLNAMEDLLKSEEPATVSGTLQLLDELKETACNLC
-1202 GQNVMKLRGSLGDQ
+1202 GKNIMELRGLLGDEQ
-1216 RVDDLLYWM
+1216 MDDLLYWL
-1225 ESPLRQIKSY
+1225 ESPLRQIDSY
-1235 KNELQ
+1235 KHELRK
-1240 QLEKSVPDDALQ
+1240 LENSASEDSLQ
-1252 SSPDE
+1252 SSPE
-1257 WLKHLEIERERGR
+1257 ERLKNLGNETE
-1270 PEDNSAWQLLKNWNN
+1270 NSSAYKLLKRWED
-1285 QIQSIREISERLVS
+1285 QIQSINDISERLVS

-1304 FLYEKKS
+1304 FLYDKKR

-1361 LTSRNQHEFLLSWGG
+1361 LTSRHQHEFLLSWGG

-1384 HLFQKS
+1384 HLFQRS

-1401 HIVDLQQEYAEKFNR
+1401 HIVDLQREYANKFDR

-1456 APYASILSLMVA
+1456 APYASVLSLMVD
-1468 PEKSMDN
+1468 PKKSLDN
-1475 LLELE
+1475 LEELE

-1492 AVDFT
+1492 AVDYT
-1497 PDHLAKSESYKV
+1497 PDRLEKSESFKL

-1521 FMALLNVLHDW
+1521 LIALLNVLQGW

-1537 FHADPQIKACELLL
+1537 FHSHPQIKACELLL

-1567 EVEMEPGEQHS
+1567 DVEMEPGEQQS
-1578 VTYTVDHAGINNL
+1578 VTYTVDHAGMNNI
-1591 DDAPPRL
+1591 DDSPPRV

-1604 RFHSFVSHAGTGCSH
+1604 QFHSFISHAGTGSSR
-1619 YGDIR
+1619 YEDIR
-1624 LTGWKPDATEDPLG
+1624 LTGWEADATEDPLG
-1638 PFIYIKDRETDRYWS
+1638 QFIYVKDRESEKYWS

-1681 EWIETTTEVC
+1681 DWIETTTEVC

-1697 IELRKVTLTNY
+1697 IELRKITLTNY
-1708 SDRKRTL
+1708 SDRQRTL

-1721 EIVLNGAA
+1721 EIVLNGAE
-1729 DHQSHP
+1729 DHKSHP

-1743 TDYLADH
+1743 TDYLAEH
-1750 HGILA
+1750 HGLLA
-1755 WRRPRNAGEDPLW
+1755 WRRPRSADEDSIW

-1780 LEEPLQFETERA
+1780 LSEPLQFETERA
-1792 NFIGRGRSLKNPRAM
+1792 NFIGRGRSLENPCAM
-1807 DSGYRLSG
+1807 DAGYKLSG

-1829 SVTLGPGEKMQVT
+1829 SVILGPGEKISIT

-1848 GSREEAEDLA
+1848 GSREEAEELA
-1858 DMFDNPHAVERSFEL
+1858 DMFDNPHAVERAFEL
-1873 ASIYNTV
+1873 SSIYNTV
-1880 ELDHIG
+1880 ELEHVGISS
-1886 VTSNEFQYFQ
+1886 TQFQYFQ
-1896 KLAGYMLYSDTR
+1896 KMTGYLLYNDSR
-1908 FRAAPEVL
+1908 FRADLDVL
-1916 AQNRRQQSGLWA
+1916 IQNRHQQSGLWS
-1928 YGISGDH
+1928 YGISGDY

-1941 VSKTD
+1941 ISKTD
-1946 QLKSMKKMLKGH
+1946 QLKSLKKMLKGH
-1958 LLWKHRGLRA
+1958 LFWKHRGLRV
-1968 DLVIINDHP
+1968 DLVIVNDHP

-1989 QAIEASHSSHRGH
+1989 RIVEALHSSHRGH
-2002 GEGEVFTLRSD
+2002 GEGDVFTLRSD
-2013 RLSQE
+2013 RLSHK
-2018 DLTLM
+2018 DLTLI
-2023 LTVASVVFKGTLPR
+2023 LTVASVVLKGSLPKMETL
-2037 VEILDSGH
+2037 ISANT
-2045 SEEVNSFSENHQSQL
+2045 EEVSSFSEDREFQL
-2060 YRPASLAGKKPE
+2060 YQKASIGDHKPE
-2072 GQEAAEN
+2072 EDEEVVK

-2084 NGYGGFSDENREYRI
+2084 NGYGGFSNNDREYRI
-2099 IAEPDVV
+2099 IIKPDFDQAIFQ
-2106 KGTVRYPPA
+2106 YPPA

-2169 DEKVYWSPT
+2169 DKKIYWSPT
-2178 PAPVPGQHR
+2178 PAPVSGQNR
-2187 YVVSHGFGYTRYEHS
+2187 YEVSHGFGYTRYEHT
-2202 SYDIESELL
+2202 SYDIESKLL
-2211 QFVPENDPVKVSRLT
+2211 QFVPENDPVKISRLT
-2226 IRNKSDVQRTLSL
+2226 IRNKSDESRHLSL
-2239 FRYQEWVLGI
+2239 FSYREWVLGI

-2255 RFIIQEADRDEYA
+2255 PFIIQEADQDKHV

-2276 NEFAGRIAFASVSTA
+2276 NEFAGRVGFASSLT
-2291 SKEAGDAEV
+2291 EAKNGAEI
-2300 SFSTD
+2300 SFTTD
-2305 RQQFIG
+2305 RQEFIG
-2311 RNASLER
+2311 RNASLKTPAFVIAE
-2318 PSAVAGEAD
+2318 SH
-2327 LDDSV
+2327 LDNTV
-2332 NTGGDPCAA
+2332 KTGGDPCAA
-2341 FQARLVMEPGEEIEW
+2341 FQIKVVVEPGEEIEW
-2356 IVVMGEAKDTEE
+2356 ITVMGETKNSEE
-2368 AKKLVRKYRQTQEV
+2368 AEKLVQKYQHKTEV
-2382 NHAFRDITAFWEE
+2382 DSAFRDITAFWEE
-2395 RLRRIRI
+2395 RLGRIHI
-2402 ETPDSSLNQMMN
+2402 DTPDSSLNQMMN

-2441 RDQLQDAMTALYV
+2441 RDQLQDAMTVLYV
-2454 DPQMTRDQI
+2454 DPQMTREQI

-2509 TGDEEILEEQIPYLE
+2509 TGDEEILEEQVSYLE
-2524 ARELEEHE
+2524 ARTLEDDE

-2541 STKKASLYEHCI
+2541 SNKKASLYEHCI
-2553 RAIEVTLNTGRHGLP
+2553 RAIEVTMKTGKHGLP

-2586 KGESVWL
+2586 KGESIWL

-2599 VLEEFTEYC
+2599 ILKEFTKYC
-2608 EKQGEKERARR
+2608 EKQGDKERTER
-2619 YQAEARKLSKHL
+2619 YHTEARKLAKHL
-2631 NKEGWDGAWYLRAFY
+2631 NKEGWDGEWYLRAFY

-2652 GSALNEEGRIDAI
+2652 GSAGNMEGRIDAI
-2665 AQSWSVISGV
+2665 AQSWSIISGV
-2675 APKAKKQKALE
+2675 APKEKNKKALE
-2686 ALETHLV
+2686 ALETYLV
-2693 SKEDRIIRL
+2693 SKADRIIRL
-2702 LTPPFDQTDQNPGY
+2702 LTPPFDQTDKNPGY

-2740 AFAESGWGDKAVEYL
+2740 AFAESGLGDKAVEYL
-2755 HMINPVNHAI
+2755 HMINPVNHT
-2765 SPEQVSQYKVEP
+2765 STPEQVSEYMVEP

-2805 MYRVALESILGIRI
+2805 MYRVALESILGIHI
-2819 KEHVMT
+2819 KKNVMT
-2825 IRPAISSEWESYCLE
+2825 INPVISSDWNSYRVK
-2840 WRLRDGETVYRLEIN
+2840 WKLRDGETVYQLEIL
-2855 NPDELQ
+2855 NPDGLQ

-2868 VDGEPVRFPE
+2868 VDDEPVSFSK
-2878 GEARIPLENDN
+2878 GKARITLKSDRKY
-2889 QEHSVSLRLIRR
+2889 HSISLQLISK